1 MKNIYTILIIVLLL
15 INLALIS
22 NDILPHTTV
31 GTIFHLIVIIA
42 LFITVIMWIKDRHKK

>member
-1 MKNIYTILIIVLLL
+1 MKNMYTIMMIVLLL

-22 NDILPHTTV
+22 NDILPHNPA
-31 GTIFHLIVIIA
+31 GTIFHLIIIIA

>member
-1 MKNIYTILIIVLLL
+1 MKNVYTILTIVLLL

-42 LFITVIMWIKDRHKK
+42 LFITVIMWIKARHKK

>member
-1 MKNIYTILIIVLLL
+1 MKSIYTIMMIVLLL

-42 LFITVIMWIKDRHKK
+42 LFITVVMWIKDRHKK